1 VRPEEPVTVTIAVPT
16 FHRPAELRAL
26 LPMLLAHAA
35 EVGDAF
41 PTTVLI
47 VDNDP
52 GGSGAAVVDALGDP
66 RVRAVVEAHPGISAV
81 RNRALSEAGTRL
93 LAFIDDDEVPH
104 EGWLAHLLDTWQ
116 RTDRPAAVSGRVVAS
131 FSGELDPWLAAGSFF
146 VRRRLPTGS
155 AIDVAAAGNLL
166 LDLDQVRAAGV
177 RFADD
182 LGLSGGEDTLFS
194 RELHARGYRMTW
206 CDESAITDLVPPER
220 MTRRWVLQRA
230 WSHGNSAS
238 TIRIRLARSRG
249 GRLRA
254 RASGVVGGAVRV
266 VGGGARWL
274 FGVLTR
280 SLRHQARGARAV
292 WRGGGM
298 VTGAL
303 GVVYQEYARGAA
315 VDAGDAGD
323 PGRGTAEAGA

>member
-1 VRPEEPVTVTIAVPT
+1 MSVTIAVPT
-16 FHRPAELRAL
+16 FHRPAELGAL
-26 LPMLLAHAA
+26 LPLLLAHADEA
-35 EVGDAF
+35 GDGF
-41 PTTVLI
+41 PTSVLI

-52 GGSGAAVVDALGDP
+52 GGSGKAVVDAFGDP

-81 RNRALSEAGTRL
+81 RNRALAEAGTRL

-104 EGWLAHLLDTWQ
+104 DGWLTRLLDTWLS
-116 RTDRPAAVSGRVVAS
+116 TDRPAAVSGRVVAA
-131 FSGELDPWLAAGSFF
+131 FSGQLDPWLAAGSFF
-146 VRRRLPTGS
+146 VRRRMPTGS

-194 RELHARGYRMTW
+194 RQLHALGYRMTW
-206 CDESAITDLVPPER
+206 CDESAITDMVPPER

-238 TIRIRLARSRG
+238 TIRIRLARTRG
-249 GRLRA
+249 RA
-254 RASGVVGGAVRV
+254 ALARVEGVAGGAARVVGGAL
-266 VGGGARWL
+266 RWL
-274 FGVLTR
+274 LGTLTR
-280 SLRHQARGARAV
+280 SLRHQARGARAI

-303 GVVYQEYARGAA
+303 GVVYQEYARDGDGAG
-315 VDAGDAGD
+315 V
-323 PGRGTAEAGA
+323 AEASA

>member
-1 VRPEEPVTVTIAVPT
+1 MSVTIAVPT
-16 FHRPAELRAL
+16 FHRPAELGAL
-26 LPMLLAHAA
+26 LPLLLAHAD
-35 EVGDAF
+35 ETGDGF
-41 PTTVLI
+41 PTSVLI

-52 GGSGAAVVDALGDP
+52 GGSGKAVVDALGDP

-81 RNRALSEAGTRL
+81 RNRALTEAGTRL

-104 EGWLAHLLDTWQ
+104 DGWLTRLLDTWLS
-116 RTDRPAAVSGRVVAS
+116 TGRPAAVSGRVVAA
-131 FSGELDPWLAAGSFF
+131 FSGQLDPWLAAGSFF
-146 VRRRLPTGS
+146 VRRRMPTGS

-166 LDLDQVRAAGV
+166 LDLDQVHAAGV

-194 RELHARGYRMTW
+194 RQLHARGYRMTW
-206 CDESAITDLVPPER
+206 CDESAITDMVPPER

-238 TIRIRLARSRG
+238 TIRIRLASTRG
-249 GRLRA
+249 RA
-254 RASGVVGGAVRV
+254 ALARVEGVVGGAARV
-266 VGGGARWL
+266 VGGALRWL
-274 FGVLTR
+274 LGTLTR
-280 SLRHQARGARAV
+280 SLRHQARGARAI

-303 GVVYQEYARGAA
+303 GVVYQEYARDGDGDGAG
-315 VDAGDAGD
+315 V
-323 PGRGTAEAGA
+323 AEASA